1 VGDTI
6 LRVNGVE
13 PGSDASL
20 SDLIRKFEP
29 GDVVQLALLRDGSE
43 MVIEVKLGENPDNA
57 GQAYLGIYFKPAF
70 PGIPF
75 DHGEEGFF
83 FDEKPGF
90 PFGHDDDHREMPFFN
105 DEFPGMHRF
114 DNFPEGIDQ
123 AIIIGEVLDG
133 TPADEA
139 GLRLEDLIIYIDG
152 KTLDGVESFVEN
164 IQTHEPGEKV
174 VLTVYRDGEIIEVDV
189 ILGEHPDNP
198 DSGYLGV
205 MVSGFIK
212 VKVDGE
218 MPENFEFDL
227 EKELKSPGG
236 DA

>member
-1 VGDTI
+1 
-6 LRVNGVE
+6 
-13 PGSDASL
+13 
-20 SDLIRKFEP
+20 
-29 GDVVQLALLRDGSE
+29 
-43 MVIEVKLGENPDNA
+43 
-57 GQAYLGIYFKPAF
+57 
-70 PGIPF
+70 
-75 DHGEEGFF
+75 
-83 FDEKPGF
+83 
-90 PFGHDDDHREMPFFN
+90 
-105 DEFPGMHRF
+105 
-114 DNFPEGIDQ
+114 
-123 AIIIGEVLDG
+123 
-133 TPADEA
+133 
-139 GLRLEDLIIYIDG
+139 
-152 KTLDGVESFVEN
+152 VESFVEN